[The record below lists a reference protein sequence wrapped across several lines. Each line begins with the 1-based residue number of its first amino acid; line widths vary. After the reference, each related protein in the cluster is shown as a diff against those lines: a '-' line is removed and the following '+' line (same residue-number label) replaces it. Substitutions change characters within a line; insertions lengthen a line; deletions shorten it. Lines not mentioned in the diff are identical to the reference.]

1 MSKDDKG
8 DKTMGDMMTIAVDEV
23 NRKDFTSK
31 VRKELD
37 EICQRVTEL
46 EVMGLMNEDV
56 DAKTFTMQ
64 RVLYD
69 AYKMLGYE
77 LIRSRSYIYALIFKG
92 KRYWLD
98 TLSMVVKERG
108 SF

>member
-1 MSKDDKG
+1 MKE
-8 DKTMGDMMTIAVDEV
+8 DMMTIAVDEV

-37 EICQRVTEL
+37 KICQGLSDL
-46 EVMGLMNEDV
+46 EVVGLMNDDV
-56 DAKTFTMQ
+56 DTKIFTMQ
-64 RVLYD
+64 RVLLD
-69 AYKMLGYE
+69 GYKLLGYE
-77 LIRSRSYIYALIFKG
+77 LIRSRSYVYALIFKG

-108 SF
+108 AF

>member
-1 MSKDDKG
+1 MK
-8 DKTMGDMMTIAVDEV
+8 DMMTIAVDEA

-37 EICQRVTEL
+37 KICQEVSDL

-56 DAKTFTMQ
+56 DTKIFSMQ

>member
-1 MSKDDKG
+1 MTKVGKIMREDL
-8 DKTMGDMMTIAVDEV
+8 MTIAVDEV

-37 EICQRVTEL
+37 EICQGLTDL
-46 EVMGLMNEDV
+46 EVLGLMNEDV
-56 DAKTFTMQ
+56 DGKTFTMQ

-77 LIRSRSYIYALIFKG
+77 LIRSRSYVYALIFKG

>member
-1 MSKDDKG
+1 MKE
-8 DKTMGDMMTIAVDEV
+8 DMMTIAVDEV

-37 EICQRVTEL
+37 KICQGLSDL
-46 EVMGLMNEDV
+46 EVVGLMNDDV
-56 DAKTFTMQ
+56 DNKTFTMQ

-77 LIRSRSYIYALIFKG
+77 LVRSRSYVYGLLFKG

-108 SF
+108 TF